1 LTANDKKLTRG
12 ASRGLTGESM
22 TQTFTV
28 QAKAVDK
35 IVNAVVAAGVAAESL
50 YQAAGFDSAVLEDPD
65 SRMPFAQ
72 LVALYEKGAELTGDT
87 NFGLHIGESVALS
100 AFDIV
105 GYCALNSS
113 TLGAAFARVARYHS
127 IWTDGALFTLE
138 SERETSAIVY
148 SYVETPGPNCRHDS
162 EMTLATVT
170 TLCRRLATDE
180 FSPSVVEFQHAA
192 PADVSEHLRL
202 FACPVKFNAPA
213 NRLSFPWCFLSL
225 PIAKADASLC
235 AVLDRHAEELL
246 VKYPPRDSLID
257 QVRNLIAEEF
267 RGGEASLERIADRL
281 GLTPR
286 TLQRKLQELG
296 TSYNDVLDQ
305 LRRQLAVRY
314 LREPRMAICEVAYLL
329 GFSEASSFHRAF
341 KRWTGLTPKDFRSN

>member
-1 LTANDKKLTRG
+1 M
-12 ASRGLTGESM
+12 S
-22 TQTFTV
+22 QTFTV
-28 QAKAVDK
+28 QAKAAEK
-35 IVNAVVAAGVAAESL
+35 IVKAVVARGITAESL
-50 YQAAGFDSAVLEDPD
+50 YQSVNFDPTVLEDPD
-65 SRMPFAQ
+65 TRMPFVQ
-72 LVALYEKGAELTGDT
+72 LVAMYEKAAELTGDDD
-87 NFGLHIGESVALS
+87 FGLHIGESVDLS
-100 AFDIV
+100 AFDVV

-138 SERETSAIVY
+138 SENETSAVVY
-148 SYVETPGPNCRHDS
+148 SYVERPNSETRQDT

-170 TLCRRLATDE
+170 TLCRRIATPD
-180 FSPSVVEFQHAA
+180 FGPTLVEFQHAA
-192 PADVSEHLRL
+192 PADLSEHQRL
-202 FACPVKFNAPA
+202 FNCPMNFNTHA
-213 NRLSFPWCFLSL
+213 NRLSFPSSFLSL

-235 AVLDRHAEELL
+235 ALLDRHAEELL

-257 QVRNLIAEEF
+257 QVRNVIAEEF
-267 RGGEASLERIADRL
+267 RGGEASLERVADRL

-286 TLQRKLQELG
+286 TLQRKLQEVG

-305 LRRQLAVRY
+305 LRRQLAMRY

-329 GFSEASSFHRAF
+329 GFSESSSFHRAF

>member
-1 LTANDKKLTRG
+1 MK
-12 ASRGLTGESM
+12 
-22 TQTFTV
+22 QTFTV
-28 QAKAVDK
+28 QARAVEK
-35 IVNAVVAAGVAAESL
+35 IIMASVARGLTAESL
-50 YQAAGFDSAVLEDPD
+50 YQPVNFDASVLEDPD
-65 SRMPFAQ
+65 SRMPFSQ
-72 LVALYEKGAELTGDT
+72 LVALYEKAAELTGDA
-87 NFGLHIGESVALS
+87 NFGLHIGESVDLS
-100 AFDIV
+100 AFHVV

-138 SERETSAIVY
+138 TDRETSAVVY
-148 SYVETPGPNCRHDS
+148 SYVETSLPETRQDT

-170 TLCRRLATDE
+170 TLCRRIATPD
-180 FSPSVVEFQHAA
+180 FRPTTVEFQHAA
-192 PADVSEHLRL
+192 PVDVSEHQRL
-202 FACPVKFNAPA
+202 FDCPVKFNAPA
-213 NRLSFPWCFLSL
+213 NRLSFPSSFLSL
-225 PIAKADASLC
+225 PIARADASLC
-235 AVLDRHAEELL
+235 ALLDRHAEELL
-246 VKYPPRDSLID
+246 VKYPPRDSLIE

-267 RGGEASLERIADRL
+267 RGGEASLERVADRL

-305 LRRQLAVRY
+305 LRRQLAIRY

-329 GFSEASSFHRAF
+329 GFSESSSFHRAF